1 MMKDIK
7 RYEGLYAITSCGKVW
22 SYRKKIFLKPGKD
35 KSGYLQVTLSKN
47 GCKQTKRIHRLVMET
62 YYPIEGMDD
71 LDVDHIDFNIENN
84 SLNNLRWLAPE
95 QNNKKHKT
103 CKKVLCVETGIIY
116 KSINEAER
124 QTGIN
129 QSSIS
134 KACRGKL
141 KSAGGYHWEYVEVN

>member
-7 RYEGLYAITSCGKVW
+7 GYEGLYAVTSCGKVW
-22 SYRKKIFLKPGKD
+22 SYKNKIFLKPGKD
-35 KSGYLQVTLSKN
+35 KSGYLLVTLSKN
-47 GCKQTKRIHRLVMET
+47 GDKETKTLHRLVMET
-62 YYPIEGMDD
+62 YCPIEGMEN
-71 LDVDHIDFNIENN
+71 LECDHIDFDCQNN
-84 SLNNLRWLAPE
+84 CLKNLQWLAPE
-95 QNNKKHKT
+95 QNNKKHKA

-141 KSAGGYHWEYVEVN
+141 KTAGGYHWKFVE

>member
-7 RYEGLYAITSCGKVW
+7 GYEGLYAVTSCGKVW
-22 SYRKKIFLKPGKD
+22 SYKNKIFLKPGKD
-35 KSGYLQVTLSKN
+35 KSGYLLVTLSKN
-47 GCKQTKRIHRLVMET
+47 GDKETKKIHRLVMET
-62 YYPIEGMDD
+62 YCPIEGMEN
-71 LDVDHIDFNIENN
+71 LECDHIDFDRQNN
-84 SLNNLRWLAPE
+84 CLKNLQWLAPE

-141 KSAGGYHWEYVEVN
+141 KTAGGYHWKFVE

>member
-7 RYEGLYAITSCGKVW
+7 GYEGLYAVTSCGKVW
-22 SYRKKIFLKPGKD
+22 SYKNKIFLKPGKD
-35 KSGYLQVTLSKN
+35 KSGYLLVTLSKN
-47 GCKQTKRIHRLVMET
+47 GCKQTKKIHRIVMET
-62 YYPIEGMDD
+62 YCPIDNMEN
-71 LDVDHIDFNIENN
+71 LECDHIDFDCQNN
-84 SLNNLRWLAPE
+84 CLKNLQWLAPE
-95 QNNKKHKT
+95 QNNKKHKA

-141 KSAGGYHWEYVEVN
+141 KTAGGYHWKFVE

>member
-7 RYEGLYAITSCGKVW
+7 GYEGLYAVTSCGKVW
-22 SYRKKIFLKPGKD
+22 SYRSKKFLKPGKD
-35 KSGYLQVTLSKN
+35 ESGYLQVTLSKN
-47 GCKQTKRIHRLVMET
+47 GCKQTKKIHRLVMET
-62 YYPIEGMDD
+62 YYP
-71 LDVDHIDFNIENN
+71 LDNMENLECDHIDFDCQNN
-84 SLNNLRWLAPE
+84 CLKYLQWLAPE

-141 KSAGGYHWEYVEVN
+141 KTAGGYYWKFVE

>member
-7 RYEGLYAITSCGKVW
+7 EYEGLYAITSCGRVW
-22 SYRKKIFLKPGKD
+22 SHRSKKFLKPGKD

-47 GCKQTKRIHRLVMET
+47 GDKETKKIHRLVMET
-62 YYPIEGMDD
+62 YNPCEKMEN
-71 LDVDHIDFNIENN
+71 LECDHIDFDCQNN
-84 SLNNLRWLAPE
+84 CLKNLQWLAPE
-95 QNNKKHKT
+95 QNNKKHKA

-141 KSAGGYHWEYVEVN
+141 KTASGYHWKFVE

>member
-7 RYEGLYAITSCGKVW
+7 GYEGLYAVTSCGKVW

-47 GCKQTKRIHRLVMET
+47 SCKQTKRIHRLVMET

-116 KSINEAER
+116 KSVNEAER

-134 KACRGKL
+134 KACCGKL
-141 KSAGGYHWEYVEVN
+141 KTAGGYCWKFVE

>member
-7 RYEGLYAITSCGKVW
+7 EYEGLYAITSCGKVW
-22 SYRKKIFLKPGKD
+22 SYKKKIFLKPGKD

-47 GCKQTKRIHRLVMET
+47 GCKQNKRIHRLVMET
-62 YYPIEGMDD
+62 YNPIEGMDN
-71 LDVDHIDFNIENN
+71 LDVDHIDFDCQNN
-84 SLNNLRWLAPE
+84 CLKNLQWLAPE

-141 KSAGGYHWEYVEVN
+141 KTAGGYHWEFVE